1 MYGYPWPFDRR
12 FRRDAVVGLGLGGVC
27 LVVWAAVLR
36 GVRGPVASRQFL
48 VVGGVV
54 LVGFALVGAVLRQQI
69 RSRTGSQPVTL
80 ATWVTL
86 SRGVLGAVFAGLVAA
101 VGFDGAGAVT
111 WLGDGSLRG
120 WVGQLRHLRVRPR
133 WYLAGVGMMLLGT
146 EFETLVALALG
157 GDVSVPA
164 APLPQYVLLF
174 GVTLVFAGALEEL
187 GWRGFLQPRLQQRYS
202 AVGSSVAIGVLWAV
216 WHAPMILAGL
226 GNFTAFWEYTLTI
239 VAVSVIF
246 GWLYNNTDA
255 ALPVVMVAH
264 ASHNLPPIGLPTS
277 GVPAVFAT
285 VSGDTVFYL
294 ICAVSVVAYTS
305 ARTLTRD
312 GTVPNVPGRV
322 ERRSSRPES

>member
-1 MYGYPWPFDRR
+1 MSDRTSLSRRASQYPIAGFLVVLVAYS
-12 FRRDAVVGLGLGGVC
+12 AVVGTAIATVFQT
-27 LVVWAAVLR
+27 APPVLR
-36 GVRGPVASRQFL
+36 
-48 VVGGVV
+48 
-54 LVGFALVGAVLRQQI
+54 
-69 RSRTGSQPVTL
+69 
-80 ATWVTL
+80 
-86 SRGVLGAVFAGLVAA
+86 VAA
-101 VGFDGAGAVT
+101 YAWGPLISAGAVT

-133 WYLAGVGMMLLGT
+133 WYLAGVGVMLLGT

-277 GVPAVFAT
+277 GVPALFAT

-294 ICAVSVVAYTS
+294 ICAVSVVAYTG